1 MKLAKK
7 IALVTLL
14 IACVAVLGL
23 ANGQPAQAAAKK
35 YKLQIQT
42 AVPNASI
49 YFQLIQRM
57 AKRIDDMSAGR
68 LKVEVLPAG
77 AIVPVFEILD
87 AVDKGIINGGF
98 AWTHYWSGETSGRS
112 SFLGPHRGLRLW
124 SGPDR
129 NHELAV

>member
-14 IACVAVLGL
+14 IACVAMLGM

-87 AVDKGIINGGF
+87 AVDKGIVNGGF
-98 AWTHYWSGETSGRS
+98 ADPLLVRETSGRTA
-112 SFLGPHRGLRLW
+112 FLGPHCGLRLW
-124 SGPDR
+124 SGPAR
-129 NHELAV
+129 NHVLAV